1 MDEQRVVGGSEPAL
15 AEVEVHARERF
26 RLPGGS
32 EQGQSRRAGE
42 RGEGSSTG
50 DRKLE
55 QAPVFSLSPSCTGTI
70 SVSGEVFKAI
80 YSSLRPETAKQA
92 NATAR

>member
-32 EQGQSRRAGE
+32 KQGQSRRAGE
-42 RGEGSSTG
+42 RGEGSSEIG
-50 DRKLE
+50 SSSS
-55 QAPVFSLSPSCTGTI
+55 PVFSLFPSCTGTI

>member
-26 RLPGGS
+26 RLPDGS

-55 QAPVFSLSPSCTGTI
+55 QPRLLAVPVPYRDHIGF
-70 SVSGEVFKAI
+70 
-80 YSSLRPETAKQA
+80 
-92 NATAR
+92 

>member
-26 RLPGGS
+26 HLPGGS

-42 RGEGSSTG
+42 REIGSSSS
-50 DRKLE
+50 
-55 QAPVFSLSPSCTGTI
+55 PVFSLSPSRTGTI
-70 SVSGEVFKAI
+70 FVSGEVFTAI
-80 YSSLRPETAKQA
+80 YSSLRPETAKQVKA
-92 NATAR
+92 VAR